1 VRRVTPPAA
10 LLLVAGLAGALLS
23 ACSTGRPAA
32 APGGPVDL
40 ASVTLHVG
48 DQKAGSKA
56 LLAAAGKLTGTPY
69 RIEWSSFTS
78 GPPLLEAINAGSVDI
93 GGVGNAPPVFAA
105 AGQAGF
111 HAVAASNASTKGSAI
126 VVPADSPIRT
136 PQDLRGK
143 RIAVAKGSSGHDLLL
158 AVLRK
163 TGLSLGDVQVR
174 YLAPPDALAAFTS
187 GAVDAWSIW
196 DPYTA
201 QIQDSAHARILL
213 DGESY
218 TNGLSFQV
226 AGDAALADPGR
237 AAAIRDYLGRLAVAT
252 AWAQRHPQEWA
263 RAWASETGLP
273 VSATSIAVGRRDIT
287 YVAIDESVIGAEQ
300 QVADHFADAG
310 LIPRPVRMADYL
322 DPRFND
328 AVTQAVRKG

>member
-1 VRRVTPPAA
+1 MRRLVPLAALVLLTACAGTDKPAA
-10 LLLVAGLAGALLS
+10 S
-23 ACSTGRPAA
+23 A
-32 APGGPVDL
+32 GPVDL
-40 ASVTLHVG
+40 STVTLHVG
-48 DQKAGSKA
+48 DQKAGAKA
-56 LLAAAGKLTGTPY
+56 LLSAAGKLDGIPY

-111 HAVAASNASTKGSAI
+111 HAVAASNASTRGSAI
-126 VVPADSPIRT
+126 VVPENSPIRT

-143 RIAVAKGSSGHDLLL
+143 KIAVAKGSSGHDLVIS
-158 AVLRK
+158 VLRK
-163 TGLSLGDVQVR
+163 EGIDLKDVQVR

-213 DGESY
+213 DGGRY

-226 AGDAALADPGR
+226 AGDQALDDAGR
-237 AAAIRDYLGRLAVAT
+237 SAAIKDYLARLAAAT
-252 AWAQRHPQEWA
+252 AWAQAHQQEWA
-263 RAWASETGLP
+263 RAWARETGLP
-273 VSATSIAVGRRDIT
+273 LSATTIAVQRRDIT
-287 YVAIDESVIGAEQ
+287 YVPIDQGVIDAEQ
-300 QVADHFADAG
+300 QVADHFADAA
-310 LIPRPVRMADYL
+310 LIPARVHMADYL
-322 DPRFND
+322 DPRFNA
-328 AVTQAVRKG
+328 AVIAAIPKG